1 MKLYLTALCLMVP
14 IFSLQAQTSTYHCK
28 VEVIYQMTSQPDST
42 NASRRNTEFMSLL
55 IGENQSIFCAT
66 QFLVMDSAIR
76 SEHNKGNKMG
86 PSMAFFQ
93 ASGTH
98 NHSIIFKDTTH
109 IVTSDVILRYI
120 SINRVK
126 YTESKN
132 LFKWEITSDTTS
144 IGGISCQKALTNFGG
159 REWEAWFAPSIP
171 ISEGPYKFN
180 GLPGLILQISDTKNF
195 WRFDLASIKKID
207 KTITFSFDLDKAINI
222 KDKKTFF
229 SKRRNAMDNRFLLMK
244 QKGMTFSDEAAMQ
257 KGYEAEAKA
266 DNNWIELYNPKK

>member
-1 MKLYLTALCLMVP
+1 MKLYLTALWVMVS
-14 IFSLQAQTSTYHCK
+14 IISLQAQTSSYPCK
-28 VEVIYQMTSQPDST
+28 VEVMYQMTSQPDST
-42 NASRRNTEFMSLL
+42 NASKRSTEFMSLL

-93 ASGTH
+93 ANGTH
-98 NHSIIFKDTTH
+98 NHSIIFKDTAH

-132 LFKWEITSDTTS
+132 LFKWKITSDTAS
-144 IGGISCQKALTNFGG
+144 IGGINCQKAQTNFGG
-159 REWEAWFAPSIP
+159 RDWEAWFAPSIP

-180 GLPGLILQISDTKNF
+180 GLPGLILQISDKKNF

-207 KTITFSFDLDKAINI
+207 KTIAFSFNVDKATDI
-222 KDKKTFF
+222 KDKETFF
-229 SKRRNAMDNRFLLMK
+229 SKRRSAMDNRFLLMK
-244 QKGMTFSDEAAMQ
+244 QKGRTFSDEAAMM
-257 KGYEAEAKA
+257 KRYEAEAKA